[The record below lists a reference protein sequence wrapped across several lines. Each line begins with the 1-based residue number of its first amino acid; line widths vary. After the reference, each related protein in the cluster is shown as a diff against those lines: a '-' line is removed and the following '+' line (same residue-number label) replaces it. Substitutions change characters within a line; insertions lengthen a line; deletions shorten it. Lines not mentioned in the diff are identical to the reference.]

1 MARAR
6 PGPIVGLL
14 LAAGAGSRMGGP
26 KALVADARGPW
37 LTRGVAT
44 LLAGGCD
51 RVVVVLG
58 AGATEAEDLLA
69 GDPRLLGSQVSTV
82 VADDWADGLSAS
94 LRAGLRALGAD
105 PDLQEARVALITLV
119 DYPGLPASA
128 VARLLSVTGTPA
140 GAGSPAAA
148 GVPLGAGSPLGAS
161 TLRRAVFGGRPGHPV
176 VVGRA
181 HWSDLAQSIS
191 GDRGAGAYLR
201 EHGALEVDC
210 RDLWS
215 GDDVDSPRAASR

>member
-37 LTRGVAT
+37 LTRGVAN

-140 GAGSPAAA
+140 GAGSP
-148 GVPLGAGSPLGAS
+148 VGAGSPLGAS
-161 TLRRAVFGGRPGHPV
+161 TLRRSVFGGRPGHPV

-191 GDRGAGAYLR
+191 GDQGAGAYLR
-201 EHGALEVDC
+201 ENGALEVDC

-215 GDDVDSPRAASR
+215 GHDVDSPRAASR

>member
-148 GVPLGAGSPLGAS
+148 GVPLGASI
-161 TLRRAVFGGRPGHPV
+161 LRRAVFGGRPGHPV

-215 GDDVDSPRAASR
+215 GHDVDSPRAASR

>member
-94 LRAGLRALGAD
+94 LRAGLRAVGAD

-140 GAGSPAAA
+140 GAGSP
-148 GVPLGAGSPLGAS
+148 LGAS

-181 HWSDLAQSIS
+181 HWSDLARSIS

-201 EHGALEVDC
+201 ELGALEVDC

-215 GDDVDSPRAASR
+215 GHDVDSPRSASR